1 MLIKILKSNI
11 IEVYRNPKTIT
22 KKILVFVKLLVKS
35 IILIFEIPI
44 YIFCLP
50 IIFFALA
57 IANIYKI
64 RFGII
69 RSKPFGNSMLDMS
82 LIKLFKNLE
91 KSKSLDLFCYKKKFI
106 NTQLFKFAKK

>member
-50 IIFFALA
+50 IIFFALPA
-57 IANIYKI
+57 
-64 RFGII
+64 
-69 RSKPFGNSMLDMS
+69 S
-82 LIKLFKNLE
+82 LP
-91 KSKSLDLFCYKKKFI
+91 KSKLTDIFNFI
-106 NTQLFKFAKK
+106 PEFLSQLFRF